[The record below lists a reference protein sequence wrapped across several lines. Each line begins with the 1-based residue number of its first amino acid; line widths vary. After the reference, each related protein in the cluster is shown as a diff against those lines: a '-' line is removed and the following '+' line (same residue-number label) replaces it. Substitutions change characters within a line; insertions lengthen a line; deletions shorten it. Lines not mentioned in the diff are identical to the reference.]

1 MIKELQKLI
10 TKTTKQNQK
19 TTQYKKLI
27 KINTSTK
34 ETKKLSNLSFWL
46 FPKNETFFN

>member
-27 KINTSTK
+27 KINTATK
-34 ETKKLSNLSFWL
+34 ETKKLSNLSF
-46 FPKNETFFN
+46 